1 MVMNAVT
8 VAHTML
14 SAHDALESILQACEQ
29 TFSKAFCTASQNF
42 RNGLHYAFFL
52 PHFLS
57 V

>member
-1 MVMNAVT
+1 MKTVT

-14 SAHDALESILQACEQ
+14 SARDALESMLQACEQ
-29 TFSKAFCTASQNF
+29 TFSTAFGTASQNF
-42 RNGLHYAFFL
+42 RNGVHYAFFL

>member
-14 SAHDALESILQACEQ
+14 SARDALESMLQACEQ
-29 TFSKAFCTASQNF
+29 TLSTVFSSASQNF

>member
-14 SAHDALESILQACEQ
+14 STRDALESMLQACEQ
-29 TFSKAFCTASQNF
+29 TFSTAFRTASQNF
-42 RNGLHYAFFL
+42 RNGLDYALFL

-57 V
+57 I